1 MPMLLSE
8 IAQRIEADAHIVT
21 DGFVSELLT
30 DSRSLFEPGGVLFF
44 ALHTAAGDGRF
55 YIPELYEKGVRDFV
69 VEQPYGAEVVLS
81 LPEANIL
88 IVPDT
93 LAALRRLGASVRAD
107 YRGTVVAIAG
117 SRGKTPLKEM
127 LRQLLVDQ
135 HPVASP
141 RSYNSQIGVPLS
153 LWQLAGSTAPVALIE
168 AGVSRSGEMAELHHM
183 IRPDV
188 VVYTSL
194 TEEHAEGFSSIEEKA
209 AQKALL
215 AHGARSVIVGAN
227 QSLMI
232 TALEAVAPG
241 ALTTVNP
248 GSSPAEALARAVAAR
263 IGMEEDAVNQRLTN
277 LIPVDTRISV
287 VEGFN
292 NCRLILDAFTPDLLS
307 LRSAIDFMR
316 RRMTPGMEAT
326 VILTDPL
333 DDDLSALPALMRAG
347 AVTRFIGIGPRLM
360 AVARELM
367 AGVMEADHI
376 CLFADQAHAAT
387 ALSPADFS
395 SELILLKAPPTADV
409 MRLADRLQAQRHESV
424 LEVNLKAI
432 ATNYNLYKSCLPA
445 GCRLTAMV
453 KAEAYGMGAYEVA
466 RTLQDQG
473 AAYLAVAVLDE
484 GVELRRK
491 GITMPIMVMNPK
503 THNYRSMF
511 AQRLEPEIYSLPMLR
526 DVIDQA
532 RRYGLTAYPVHLK
545 LDTGMHRMGLVEREL
560 DEAVRLITAQNA
572 VRVASIFSHL
582 ATADCPDMD
591 TYTLEQIHLFERLTA
606 QLVERLPAPRPL
618 LHILNSA
625 GIARFPQY
633 GMDMARLGIG
643 LYGVD
648 TINGLAPVGLR
659 PVAELHTTIVALRSY
674 DAGQT
679 VGYGRRGVLTRPS
692 TIATIPIGYADGFNR
707 RYGNGAIE
715 VYVRGH
721 RVPTIGNICMDACM
735 LNVTNVPDISV
746 GDDVEIF
753 GRHLPLQ
760 RLSDTLGTIPYEV
773 LTAVSGRVRRLY
785 FRD

>member
-1 MPMLLSE
+1 MLLSE
-8 IAQRIEADAHIVT
+8 IALRIGAEAKIVADT
-21 DGFVSELLT
+21 GISELLT
-30 DSRSLFEPGGVLFF
+30 DSRSLFQHDGVLFF
-44 ALHTAAGDGRF
+44 ALHTPVGDGRF
-55 YIPELYEKGVRDFV
+55 YIPELYEKGVRSFV
-69 VEQPYGAEVVLS
+69 VEADYGAEIADA

-88 IVPDT
+88 SVADP
-93 LAALRRLGASVRAD
+93 LVALQALGASVRND

-127 LRQLLVDQ
+127 LRQLLADR

-168 AGVSRSGEMAELHHM
+168 AGVSRAGEMASLRDM

-188 VVYTSL
+188 VVYTAL
-194 TEEHAEGFSSIEEKA
+194 TEEHAEGFASLDDKA

-215 AHGARSVIVGAN
+215 ARDARRVIIADN
-227 QSLMI
+227 QTAMI
-232 TALEAVAPG
+232 RALEDVVPDR
-241 ALTTVNP
+241 LTTVAP
-248 GSSPAEALARAVAAR
+248 GSSPAEALARAVMETVGVSGGEIDKR
-263 IGMEEDAVNQRLTN
+263 IGH

-287 VEGFN
+287 AEGFN
-292 NCRLILDAFTPDLLS
+292 NCRLILDSFTPDMLS

-316 RRMTPGMEAT
+316 RRMTPGLEAT
-326 VILTDPL
+326 VILSDPL
-333 DDDLSALPALMRAG
+333 DENLSALPGLLKAG
-347 AVTRFIGIGPRLM
+347 GVTRFIGIGPRL
-360 AVARELM
+360 APVGHNLL
-367 AGVMEADHI
+367 ADVLPADRI
-376 CLFADQAHAAT
+376 RLFAGEGQAAA
-387 ALSPADFS
+387 ALSPSDFS
-395 SELILLKAPPTADV
+395 SELILLKAPPTADM
-409 MRLADRLQAQRHESV
+409 MRLADRLRAQRHESV

-445 GCRLTAMV
+445 GCRITAMV

-511 AQRLEPEIYSLPMLR
+511 AQRLEPEIYSLPMLT

-532 RRYGLTAYPVHLK
+532 RRFGLTAYPVHLK
-545 LDTGMHRMGLVEREL
+545 LDTGMHRMGLVESEL
-560 DEAVRLITAQNA
+560 DDAVRLITSQNA
-572 VRVASIFSHL
+572 VRVASVFSHL
-582 ATADCPDMD
+582 ATADCPGMD
-591 TYTLEQIHLFERLTA
+591 AYTLEQIRLFERLTA
-606 QLVERLPAPRPL
+606 RLVSELPGPRPL

-643 LYGVD
+643 LYGID
-648 TINGLAPVGLR
+648 TIGGLAPVGLR
-659 PVAELHTTIVALRSY
+659 PVAELHTTIIALRRY
-674 DAGQT
+674 EAGQT
-679 VGYGRRGVLTRPS
+679 VGYGRRGVLERPS

-715 VYVRGH
+715 VYVRGR

-735 LNVTNVPDISV
+735 LDVTDLPEVAV

-760 RLSDTLGTIPYEV
+760 RLADTLGTIPYEV